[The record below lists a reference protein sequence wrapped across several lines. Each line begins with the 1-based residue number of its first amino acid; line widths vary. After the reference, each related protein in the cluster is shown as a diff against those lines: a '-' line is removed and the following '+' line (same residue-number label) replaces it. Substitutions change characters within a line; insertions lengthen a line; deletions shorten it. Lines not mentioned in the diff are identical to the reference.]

1 VSAKVLFIPHGGGG
15 GGGGEVNE
23 GANVGTGEGKV
34 YKDKTG
40 PTLNFRTLE
49 SQDGSLNI
57 TPTAPGDFTVNLE
70 VASVPP
76 LPYAFVG
83 WRLWDPPA
91 PWTLPLS
98 GQPPVVPPDN
108 LQTVAAAG
116 ALNDFTLL
124 GGGSGLGGRVRYTGT
139 ETRSFRI
146 GITATTVRPVFSI
159 FDAIASFYVG
169 VDTGGGFAQISQS
182 IQRERYNLVEAD
194 VVVHVEA
201 IAELAP
207 NDEVALMVGSN
218 AAPAIGLSLRL
229 DGYTL
234 VVTSV

>member
-1 VSAKVLFIPHGGGG
+1 MSAKVLFIPHGGGG

-23 GANVGTGEGKV
+23 GANVGTGPGKV

-40 PTLNFRTLE
+40 ATLNFRTLE

-57 TPTAPGDFTVNLE
+57 TPTLPADFTVNLE
-70 VASVPP
+70 VATN
-76 LPYAFVG
+76 PYAFIG
-83 WRLWDPPA
+83 WRGWDPPGS
-91 PWTLPLS
+91 WTLPLALD
-98 GQPPVVPPDN
+98 PPVVPPNN
-108 LQTVAAAG
+108 LQTVAAPG

-124 GGGSGLGGRVRYTGT
+124 GGGLGGRVRYTGT
-139 ETRSFRI
+139 QTRSFRI

-169 VDTGGGFAQISQS
+169 VNTGGGFSQISQS

-201 IAELAP
+201 IAELDP

-218 AAPAIGLSLRL
+218 AAPAIGLALRL